1 MYVYTV
7 GKFRWMKNIYFSDE
21 KRKGMC
27 LQHQSV
33 VMTTMRGFNRLIQGL
48 ILNINIYFFMWFYIY
63 RSVNNIVLFFFSYI
77 I

>member
-1 MYVYTV
+1 MLENLEMDEKY
-7 GKFRWMKNIYFSDE
+7 IYFSDE

-48 ILNINIYFFMWFYIY
+48 ILNINFYFFFFHLY
-63 RSVNNIVLFFFSYI
+63 RIGQ
-77 I
+77 